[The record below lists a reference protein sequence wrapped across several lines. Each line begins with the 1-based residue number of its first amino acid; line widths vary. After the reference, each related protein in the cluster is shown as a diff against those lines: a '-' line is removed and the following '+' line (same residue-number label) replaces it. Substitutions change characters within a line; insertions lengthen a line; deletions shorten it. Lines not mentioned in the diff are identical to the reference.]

1 MKKPLRKILGAAI
14 AVTCAV
20 ALAGCG
26 NGGSSTPTS
35 SGSAAETYSIGIIQW
50 ADHTSLDAATAGFIR
65 ALEDSGLDV
74 KVDQQNAHGDPATAT
89 NIVNTFKTNKVDLV
103 LANATPAAQ
112 SAAQALSDIP
122 VLFTS
127 VTDPVS
133 AQLVASNEA
142 PGGNVTGTTD
152 MNPVAA
158 QMALIKEI
166 VPNAQTIGI
175 VYSSGEVNSE
185 VQVALAKEA
194 ATAMGMQVVEK
205 TVTNTNE
212 VGQAVQALGAI
223 DAIYVPTDNN
233 VVSSLGNVI
242 QFAEGAKIPVVV
254 GETDSVRNGGIVTL
268 GLDYEKLGY
277 QTGEM
282 AVRIL
287 KDGADPAS
295 MPVEFQKE
303 AVLMINKSAAARMGV
318 ELPDSL
324 VSRADE
330 VID

>member
-1 MKKPLRKILGAAI
+1 MKIRMRKILGAAV

-26 NGGSSTPTS
+26 NGGSSTPAP
-35 SGSAAETYSIGIIQW
+35 SGSAKSYSVGIIQW
-50 ADHTSLDAATAGFIR
+50 AEHSSLDAATEGFIK
-65 ALEDSGLDV
+65 ALKDSGLDV
-74 KVDQQNAHGDPATAT
+74 KIDERNANGDAATAT
-89 NIVNTFKTNKVDLV
+89 NIVNTFKANKVDLV
-103 LANATPAAQ
+103 MANATPAAQ
-112 SAAQALSDIP
+112 SAAQALTDIP

-133 AQLVASNEA
+133 AELVASNEA

-152 MNPVAA
+152 MNPVEA
-158 QMALIKEI
+158 QMALIKELAPDAKK
-166 VPNAQTIGI
+166 VGI

-185 VQVALAKEA
+185 VQVRLAKDA
-194 ATAMGMQVVEK
+194 AAVMGMEIVEK

-212 VGQAVQALGAI
+212 VAQAVQALGSV

-242 QFAEGAKIPVVV
+242 QFAEDNKIPVVV
-254 GETDSVRNGGIVTL
+254 GETDSVRNGGIITL
-268 GLDYEKLGY
+268 GLDYGKLGY

-282 AVRIL
+282 ALRIL
-287 KDGADPAS
+287 TDGADPAK

-303 AVLMINKSAAARMGV
+303 AVLMVNKSAAARMGV
-318 ELPDSL
+318 ELPADL
-324 VSRADE
+324 VARADE